1 MNDSWPK
8 ILASKRTAVSPWLDV
23 IAREVQFSQES
34 PVDSYYA
41 IGQPDYAVALAVTPS
56 SRVLLVRQY
65 RPAIERFSLE
75 LPAGMIDRGE
85 DPSAAVTRELLEETG
100 YPSKTVE
107 LIGKNATCSSRIS
120 NWTYSYFVRTGERR
134 SDFREEPGVAVSTV
148 SLDELRT
155 LVVSGELSEQTHVG
169 ALMLATARRL
179 ISL

>member
-34 PVDSYYA
+34 PVDWYYA
-41 IGQPDYAVALAVTPS
+41 IGQPDYVVALAVTPR

-100 YPSKTVE
+100 YP
-107 LIGKNATCSSRIS
+107 
-120 NWTYSYFVRTGERR
+120 
-134 SDFREEPGVAVSTV
+134 
-148 SLDELRT
+148 
-155 LVVSGELSEQTHVG
+155 
-169 ALMLATARRL
+169 
-179 ISL
+179 